1 MAARY
6 KIILKVEIYLIYI
19 RIYVCSLFSVT
30 IILNFEYIL
39 VYGLLNITPVPLRK
53 IRCNYL
59 AVSFSTEG
67 CNELVLI

>member
-19 RIYVCSLFSVT
+19 SVCLLFSVT

-39 VYGLLNITPVPLRK
+39 VYGPLNIAPVFLRK

-59 AVSFSTEG
+59 VVSFSAEG
-67 CNELVLI
+67 CNGLVLI